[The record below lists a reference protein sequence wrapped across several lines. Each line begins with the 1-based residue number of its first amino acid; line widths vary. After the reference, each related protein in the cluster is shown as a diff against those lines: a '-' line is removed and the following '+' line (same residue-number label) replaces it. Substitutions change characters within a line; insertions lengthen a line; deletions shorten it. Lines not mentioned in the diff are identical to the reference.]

1 MPDTPIPKLLI
12 VDDEA
17 AQMKALCDTLET
29 EGYSVSGFT
38 SATAALAILRE
49 QTFDLVLSDLMMP
62 EMSGID
68 LLRAALEIDPNL
80 VGIVMTGHGT
90 IDTAVQA
97 MQAGALDYILKPFK
111 LTAVVPVLTR
121 ALAVRRL
128 RMENIQ
134 LHEAL
139 GIYKL
144 RMGVALAFDVDTV
157 LQKIGDAALEQSKVR
172 GISILLPAEDGRELC
187 VAVARGE
194 DAACQGTRLPFSAAL
209 TDWVERS
216 RETISRS
223 EELGGV
229 QPFSAAPLENMPDGI
244 SVPMLAGGK
253 FVGILHFSSEQL
265 RLPIAPGQSKAL
277 NILASVAASA
287 IERVSLLTRLRGAE
301 QRYRRLTENAPDIVF
316 RYELYP
322 RPCVTYINPTVKA
335 ITGYAPEEFYLD
347 PKLSTKI
354 VHPEDRPLME
364 KVLRGRSPSG
374 SAINLRFLH
383 RNGNVIWIEQR
394 HMLVEEQN
402 GRLAIEGIARDITG
416 RRQMEDELRHAQKME
431 AIGRLAGGVAHDFN
445 NLLTVINGYSDLLL
459 NEFPGTSQVRENLV
473 EIKRAGERAA
483 ALTRQLLAFGRRQ
496 MLQPTVLN
504 VNTIVEN
511 NSKMIRRILGE
522 GIELVTSL
530 DPDLRLVKADT
541 GQIEQILMNL
551 VVNSRD
557 AMPQGGKLTIET
569 RNVALEETSARN
581 GLSAN
586 TGAPRDAG
594 GDRHRVRHG
603 PGDSVPHL
611 RTLLYHQR
619 GGQGNRPGAFHR
631 LWRCQAKQRDDPGHQ

>member
-1 MPDTPIPKLLI
+1 MPATPIPKLLI

-29 EGYSVSGFT
+29 EGYRARGFT
-38 SATAALAILRE
+38 SATAALALLRE
-49 QTFDLVLSDLMMP
+49 EPFDLVLSDLMMP
-62 EMSGID
+62 EMDGID

-80 VGIVMTGHGT
+80 VGVVMTGHGT

-111 LTAVVPVLTR
+111 LTAVLPVLTR
-121 ALAVRRL
+121 ALAVRGL

-144 RMGVALAFDVDTV
+144 RMGVALAFDVDIV
-157 LQKIGDAALEQSKVR
+157 LQKVADAALEQSKVR
-172 GISILLPAEDGRELC
+172 GISILLPADDGKELC

-194 DAACQGTRLPFSAAL
+194 DTARQGTRLPFSAAL
-209 TDWVERS
+209 SAWVESS
-216 RETISRS
+216 REIISRS
-223 EELGGV
+223 EELAEV
-229 QPFSAAPLENMPDGI
+229 QPFSPAPLPNIPHGI
-244 SVPMLAGGK
+244 SVPMIVGGK

-265 RLPIAPGQSKAL
+265 RLPIAPGQGKAM
-277 NILASVAASA
+277 NILAGVAASA

-316 RYELYP
+316 RYELFP

-347 PKLSTKI
+347 AKLSTKI
-354 VHPEDRPLME
+354 VHPDDRPLME

-416 RRQMEDELRHAQKME
+416 RRQMEEELRHGQKME

-445 NLLTVINGYSDLLL
+445 NLLTVVNGYADLLL
-459 NEFPGTSQVRENLV
+459 NEFPDASQVRDNLV
-473 EIKRAGERAA
+473 EIKRAGERAS

-496 MLQPTVLN
+496 MLQATVLN

-511 NSKMIRRILGE
+511 NSKMIRRILGD
-522 GIELVTSL
+522 GIEFVTSL
-530 DPDLRLVKADT
+530 DPNLRSVKADT

-569 RNVALEETSARN
+569 RNVTLDETSAQS
-581 GLSAN
+581 GLSGIMGSHAMLVVTD
-586 TGAPRDAG
+586 TGSGMDPAIQSRIFEPFFTTKESGREQALGFPSSMAPSSKAT
-594 GDRHRVRHG
+594 G
-603 PGDSVPHL
+603 PS
-611 RTLLYHQR
+611 R
-619 GGQGNRPGAFHR
+619 
-631 LWRCQAKQRDDPGHQ
+631 